1 MESILVPLM
10 SFNNQL
16 AIVGDF
22 NIDLSKDDCPDYIFL
37 LESFNLKNVI
47 NVPTRIT
54 HQSATIIDHI
64 LCNRDMDACAG
75 VCNQNIADHC
85 STFLF
90 LPRSGI
96 DCTCPTHTNVFSRV
110 DYAHVR
116 RLLESIHFEN
126 LCHSDVH
133 TEFANFVSA
142 VSDAI
147 TKSTLKF
154 SRRNYKHAI
163 CPWITEEILTVLKK
177 KDSYYN
183 KLKNNR
189 TNAYYL
195 KQFKYYRNKSV
206 ALMRKSKKLYY
217 TNLVNR
223 QGNDTKQVW
232 KIVGEVTGT
241 AKRKQIVPVNL
252 SIETADQ
259 FNQFFTT
266 YGQNSAQPT
275 PLASVTS
282 DIPRCINNEFSFSN
296 ITSDEVA
303 SVVANMPTNKAA
315 GPDGI
320 MAKVIKD
327 NIDLFCVPLCRIFNH
342 AIHSSLY
349 PDTLKVAKVVPIFK
363 TGDPNNPSSYRPI
376 SVLSVVNTIF
386 EKLIAFQLKTF
397 LDVNHI
403 ICPQQHGFV
412 SSRSTSTAVVTLSQL
427 ILSALHNHNVAVSV
441 FIDIKKAF
449 DTVSHSILLMKLEAY
464 GVRSGALEFFKSY
477 LSSRQQ
483 QVVLKQFKSA
493 YQTVTCGVPQGQ
505 FWDRFYFRSLL
516 MTSPMQYSV
525 LKF

>member
-1 MESILVPLM
+1 
-10 SFNNQL
+10 
-16 AIVGDF
+16 
-22 NIDLSKDDCPDYIFL
+22 
-37 LESFNLKNVI
+37 
-47 NVPTRIT
+47 
-54 HQSATIIDHI
+54 
-64 LCNRDMDACAG
+64 
-75 VCNQNIADHC
+75 
-85 STFLF
+85 
-90 LPRSGI
+90 
-96 DCTCPTHTNVFSRV
+96 
-110 DYAHVR
+110 
-116 RLLESIHFEN
+116 
-126 LCHSDVH
+126 
-133 TEFANFVSA
+133 
-142 VSDAI
+142 
-147 TKSTLKF
+147 
-154 SRRNYKHAI
+154 
-163 CPWITEEILTVLKK
+163 
-177 KDSYYN
+177 
-183 KLKNNR
+183 
-189 TNAYYL
+189 
-195 KQFKYYRNKSV
+195 
-206 ALMRKSKKLYY
+206 MRKSKKLYY

-493 YQTVTCGVPQGQ
+493 YQTVTCGVPQG
-505 FWDRFYFRSLL
+505 
-516 MTSPMQYSV
+516 SV
-525 LKF
+525 LGPLLFSLFINDLPNAIQCSQILMYADDTALIFTGNSLESIENPINNELQRISTWFRNNHLTLNTEKLNMLFFVQNKSVLN